1 MEFSQLTNAELA
13 IMELLWSNEQLTAR
27 QVREE
32 VYGDSE
38 RAQHG
43 TVQKLLQILEDKGY
57 VYRDRSLGVQLFS
70 AVVSR
75 EEYGG
80 SQLESLADK
89 LTGGSIAPLLTQL
102 LDDEKLDK
110 SEIERLRKLL
120 GEAQEGG

>member
-102 LDDEKLDK
+102 LDDEKLDAT
-110 SEIERLRKLL
+110 
-120 GEAQEGG
+120 G